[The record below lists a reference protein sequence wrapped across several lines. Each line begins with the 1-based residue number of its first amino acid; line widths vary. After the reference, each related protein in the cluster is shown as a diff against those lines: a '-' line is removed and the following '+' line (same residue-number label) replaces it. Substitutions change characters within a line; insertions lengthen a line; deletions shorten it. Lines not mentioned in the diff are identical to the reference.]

1 MITSEQVQAARALL
15 RWEQKDLAATL
26 KVSLPSIN
34 RLENRCHPHSPRIG
48 RRRIH
53 RREWRRFRRAAKENQ
68 TENKMT
74 KDNSEE
80 RETICLVS
88 DPAYR
93 GGPTIKWPP
102 GYFTPPSEPA
112 NKVATTAGLNNALM
126 EATIKELEK
135 LETQFQRY
143 DDILTAL
150 TNARRIVARHLRV
163 NLTDPATALKS
174 SNKMRDIAS
183 LKPRHAI
190 PACGAIGGPA
200 ASIPVEDLTSE
211 NDG

>member
-1 MITSEQVQAARALL
+1 
-15 RWEQKDLAATL
+15 
-26 KVSLPSIN
+26 
-34 RLENRCHPHSPRIG
+34 
-48 RRRIH
+48 
-53 RREWRRFRRAAKENQ
+53 
-68 TENKMT
+68 MT
-74 KDNSEE
+74 KDTSEE
-80 RETICLVS
+80 RETSCLVS
-88 DPAYR
+88 DPAYS

-102 GYFTPPSEPA
+102 WYFTPPSEPA
-112 NKVATTAGLNNALM
+112 NKVAATADLNNALM

-150 TNARRIVARHLRV
+150 TNARRIVARHLRA
-163 NLTDPATALKS
+163 NLTDPATPLKS
-174 SNKMRDIAS
+174 SNKMLGIAS

>member
-1 MITSEQVQAARALL
+1 LL
-15 RWEQKDLAATL
+15 RWEQRDPAETL
-26 KVSLPSIN
+26 KVSLPSIKP
-34 RLENRCHPHSPRIG
+34 LENRCHLHSPRTG

-53 RREWRRFRRAAKENQ
+53 HREWRRSRRAAKEIQ

-74 KDNSEE
+74 KDTSEE
-80 RETICLVS
+80 RETSCLVS
-88 DPAYR
+88 DPAYS

-102 GYFTPPSEPA
+102 SYFTPPSEPA
-112 NKVATTAGLNNALM
+112 NKVATTADLNNALM
-126 EATIKELEK
+126 EAK
-135 LETQFQRY
+135 LESQFQRY
-143 DDILTAL
+143 DDILTAI
-150 TNARRIVARHLRV
+150 TNARRIVARHLRA
-163 NLTDPATALKS
+163 NLTDPATPLKS
-174 SNKMRDIAS
+174 SNKMLGIAS

>member
-15 RWEQKDLAATL
+15 RWEQRDPTETL
-26 KVSLPSIN
+26 KVSLPSIKP
-34 RLENRCHPHSPRIG
+34 LENRCHPHSPTIG

-53 RREWRRFRRAAKENQ
+53 HREWRRSRRAAKEIQ

-74 KDNSEE
+74 KDTSEE
-80 RETICLVS
+80 RETNCHVS
-88 DPAYR
+88 DPAYS

-102 GYFTPPSEPA
+102 WYFTPPSEPA
-112 NKVATTAGLNNALM
+112 NKVATTADLNNALM

-135 LETQFQRY
+135 LEPQFQRY
-143 DDILTAL
+143 DDILTAI
-150 TNARRIVARHLRV
+150 TNARRIVARHLRA

-174 SNKMRDIAS
+174 SNKMRGIAS

>member
-1 MITSEQVQAARALL
+1 
-15 RWEQKDLAATL
+15 
-26 KVSLPSIN
+26 
-34 RLENRCHPHSPRIG
+34 
-48 RRRIH
+48 
-53 RREWRRFRRAAKENQ
+53 
-68 TENKMT
+68 MT

-88 DPAYR
+88 DPASR

-112 NKVATTAGLNNALM
+112 NKVATADSNNGLM
-126 EATIKELEK
+126 EATIKELDK

>member
-1 MITSEQVQAARALL
+1 
-15 RWEQKDLAATL
+15 
-26 KVSLPSIN
+26 
-34 RLENRCHPHSPRIG
+34 
-48 RRRIH
+48 
-53 RREWRRFRRAAKENQ
+53 
-68 TENKMT
+68 MT

-112 NKVATTAGLNNALM
+112 NKVAATADLNNALM

-163 NLTDPATALKS
+163 LTDPATALKS
-174 SNKMRDIAS
+174 TNKMRGIAS

-190 PACGAIGGPA
+190 PAWGAIGGPA
-200 ASIPVEDLTSE
+200 VSIPVEDLTSE

>member
-1 MITSEQVQAARALL
+1 
-15 RWEQKDLAATL
+15 
-26 KVSLPSIN
+26 
-34 RLENRCHPHSPRIG
+34 
-48 RRRIH
+48 
-53 RREWRRFRRAAKENQ
+53 
-68 TENKMT
+68 
-74 KDNSEE
+74 
-80 RETICLVS
+80 
-88 DPAYR
+88 
-93 GGPTIKWPP
+93 
-102 GYFTPPSEPA
+102 
-112 NKVATTAGLNNALM
+112 LNNALM

-150 TNARRIVARHLRV
+150 TNARRIVARHLHV
-163 NLTDPATALKS
+163 NLTDSATALKS
-174 SNKMRDIAS
+174 SNKMRGIAS

>member
-1 MITSEQVQAARALL
+1 
-15 RWEQKDLAATL
+15 
-26 KVSLPSIN
+26 
-34 RLENRCHPHSPRIG
+34 
-48 RRRIH
+48 
-53 RREWRRFRRAAKENQ
+53 
-68 TENKMT
+68 MT
-74 KDNSEE
+74 NDNSEE
-80 RETICLVS
+80 HETICLVN

-102 GYFTPPSEPA
+102 GYFAPPSEPA
-112 NKVATTAGLNNALM
+112 NKVATTADMNNALI
-126 EATIKELEK
+126 EATIKELEI

-150 TNARRIVARHLRV
+150 TNAKRIVAKHLRV

-174 SNKMRDIAS
+174 TNKMRGIAS

-190 PACGAIGGPA
+190 PACGTIGGPA

>member
-26 KVSLPSIN
+26 KVSLPSIK

-53 RREWRRFRRAAKENQ
+53 RREWRRSRRAAKENQ

-74 KDNSEE
+74 KDASEE

-102 GYFTPPSEPA
+102 WYFAPPSEPA
-112 NKVATTAGLNNALM
+112 NSDLNNALM

-135 LETQFQRY
+135 LEPQFQRY

-150 TNARRIVARHLRV
+150 TNARRIVARHLCV
-163 NLTDPATALKS
+163 NLPDPATALKS
-174 SNKMRDIAS
+174 SNKMRDIAR

>member
-1 MITSEQVQAARALL
+1 
-15 RWEQKDLAATL
+15 
-26 KVSLPSIN
+26 
-34 RLENRCHPHSPRIG
+34 
-48 RRRIH
+48 
-53 RREWRRFRRAAKENQ
+53 
-68 TENKMT
+68 MT

-102 GYFTPPSEPA
+102 GYFTPPNEAA
-112 NKVATTAGLNNALM
+112 NKVATTTDLNNALM

-143 DDILTAL
+143 NDILNAL
-150 TNARRIVARHLRV
+150 TNARRIVARHLHV
-163 NLTDPATALKS
+163 NLTDSATALKS
-174 SNKMRDIAS
+174 SNKMRGIAS

>member
-1 MITSEQVQAARALL
+1 
-15 RWEQKDLAATL
+15 
-26 KVSLPSIN
+26 
-34 RLENRCHPHSPRIG
+34 
-48 RRRIH
+48 
-53 RREWRRFRRAAKENQ
+53 
-68 TENKMT
+68 MT

-80 RETICLVS
+80 RETIGLVS

-102 GYFTPPSEPA
+102 GYFTPPSKSA
-112 NKVATTAGLNNALM
+112 NKVETTADLNNALM

-135 LETQFQRY
+135 LETQYQRY
-143 DDILTAL
+143 DDILSAL

-174 SNKMRDIAS
+174 SNKMPDVAS